1 MRRRREAKMRGEPF
15 IEEDAEDTEGSE
27 KEEDYTE
34 YDDIKLDKIG
44 KDIK

>member
-1 MRRRREAKMRGEPF
+1 VETEGED
-15 IEEDAEDTEGSE
+15 EEDEYS
-27 KEEDYTE
+27 E

>member
-1 MRRRREAKMRGEPF
+1 MRGEPF
-15 IEEDAEDTEGSE
+15 IEEDTEDTEGSE